1 METLSQGWK
10 KLKSYPVLFNLSIIV
25 VLLASLALLSY
36 FAMSVGTRHHS
47 RRTVPYFEGMTFDEA
62 QRAAAENDIEIVI
75 NDSLYVSEYV
85 GGAVLDQLPK
95 GGSIVKP
102 GRKIYVTVNSFRQ
115 QMVDV
120 PYVAGFSL
128 RNAKNLLVKAGLGLD
143 IKYSPD
149 FAQNNVL
156 EQYVGDEKVE
166 KGSNLKIE
174 KGSKVLLIVGLSSKA
189 TAIFAPSVVGRS
201 LVEAKNSL
209 WDLGINV
216 GEVTYDAG
224 IKAVDKNK
232 AKVCWQ
238 SVASG
243 RYIPYGGK
251 VSLQLTCDNAKLEKA
266 RKGVDVKDLEEK
278 AKADSIAHLEH
289 RRLVDSLSNIE
300 AMKAQM
306 EADSLAKILQDSL
319 IIEQKTDS
327 LPSTTPQE

>member
-1 METLSQGWK
+1 
-10 KLKSYPVLFNLSIIV
+10 
-25 VLLASLALLSY
+25 
-36 FAMSVGTRHHS
+36 
-47 RRTVPYFEGMTFDEA
+47 
-62 QRAAAENDIEIVI
+62 
-75 NDSLYVSEYV
+75 
-85 GGAVLDQLPK
+85 
-95 GGSIVKP
+95 
-102 GRKIYVTVNSFRQ
+102 VNSFRQ

-174 KGSKVLLIVGLSSKA
+174 KGSRVLLIVGLSSKA

-201 LVEAKNSL
+201 LVEAKSSL

-243 RYIPYGGK
+243 QYIPYGGK

-278 AKADSIAHLEH
+278 AKADSIANLEH